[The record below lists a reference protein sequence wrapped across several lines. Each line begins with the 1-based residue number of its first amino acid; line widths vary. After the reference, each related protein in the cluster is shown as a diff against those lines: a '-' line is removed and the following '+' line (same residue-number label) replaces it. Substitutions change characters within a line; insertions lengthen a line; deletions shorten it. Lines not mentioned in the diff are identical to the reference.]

1 MSKNEDGDDRE
12 PGDFDDAL
20 MERQAREVYEELL
33 ERVGESAPQPR
44 LEATR
49 RAAELLGDPQ
59 RAYPVI
65 HITGTNG
72 KTSTSRMMACSPV
85 RILSASTSAS

>member
-20 MERQAREVYEELL
+20 MEREAREVYEELL

-44 LEATR
+44 LGATR
-49 RAAELLGDPQ
+49 RAAELLG
-59 RAYPVI
+59 
-65 HITGTNG
+65 
-72 KTSTSRMMACSPV
+72 
-85 RILSASTSAS
+85 